1 MKKLRKFLSRF
12 RLVYRRS
19 STLTKCVVL
28 ATLVLTTLAVVVTT
42 AATKSHQRQEEL
54 YRQQAAALIQEN
66 QDLRD
71 KISILGT
78 VDSIKSIA
86 EEMLGLVDPDTIIY
100 DIEEK

>member
-1 MKKLRKFLSRF
+1 MRKLRKFLSRF

-28 ATLVLTTLAVVVTT
+28 ATLVMTTLAVIVLS
-42 AATKSHQRQEEL
+42 AARIDANKREDAA
-54 YRQQAAALIQEN
+54 RQQAAALIQEN
-66 QDLRD
+66 AELRH

-78 VDSIKSIA
+78 VDSIKEIA

-100 DIEEK
+100 EIEAE